1 MRESTRAM
9 SDNPSRY
16 SHGNIECIDAIKSAL
31 TRDEF
36 IGFCKGNIVKYLWR
50 ERYKGKIVD
59 VEKAASYLEWLHD
72 AMEEE

>member
-1 MRESTRAM
+1 M

-16 SHGNIECIDAIKSAL
+16 SHGDIECIDAIKSAL
-31 TRDEF
+31 TKEEF
-36 IGFCKGNIVKYLWR
+36 VGFCKGNIVKYLWR

-72 AMEEE
+72 AMEE